1 MLWKNIFSL
10 ESLNAISKDTLNET
24 LGIEFIECGEDF
36 LIARMP
42 VDKRNHQP
50 AGLLH
55 GGANVA
61 LAETLGSVGSYLA
74 TDNPM
79 SKKIVGVEIN
89 ANHLKAV
96 RSGYVYGKVSPIKVG
111 RTLHIWQI
119 EIRDDQHDLTCISR
133 ITVGV
138 F

>member
-1 MLWKNIFSL
+1 MLWKNNFSL

-24 LGIEFIECGEDF
+24 LGIEFIDSGEDF

-74 TDNPM
+74 TENPM
-79 SKKIVGVEIN
+79 TKKIVGVEIN

-96 RSGYVYGKVSPIKVG
+96 RSGFVYGRVSPIKVG
-111 RTLHIWQI
+111 KTLHIWQI
-119 EIRDDQHDLTCISR
+119 EIRDDQQDLTCISR